1 MPREALRRGVIWI
14 VRARLYMPQVDKAT
28 FFPIVF
34 WTFTLYIAG
43 FLLLNTT
50 SMFTFLSS
58 LKLNSKHASVKYGT
72 ALVSGRLVSNLLFFP
87 LISL

>member
-1 MPREALRRGVIWI
+1 
-14 VRARLYMPQVDKAT
+14 
-28 FFPIVF
+28 
-34 WTFTLYIAG
+34 
-43 FLLLNTT
+43 
-50 SMFTFLSS
+50 MFTFLST